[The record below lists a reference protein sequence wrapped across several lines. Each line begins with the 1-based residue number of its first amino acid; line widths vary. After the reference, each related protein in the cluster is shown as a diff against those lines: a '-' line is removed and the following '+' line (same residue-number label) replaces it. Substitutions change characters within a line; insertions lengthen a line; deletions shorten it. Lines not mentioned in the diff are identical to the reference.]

1 MKFQYLQLIEVN
13 LEYITETLFKRKY
26 LQEILKCNCMWL
38 KGEIY
43 SLIEIIV
50 GLFAKTLA
58 LSPSHY
64 FLDVDHKDIN
74 T

>member
-1 MKFQYLQLIEVN
+1 
-13 LEYITETLFKRKY
+13 
-26 LQEILKCNCMWL
+26 MWL

>member
-1 MKFQYLQLIEVN
+1 M
-13 LEYITETLFKRKY
+13 
-26 LQEILKCNCMWL
+26 
-38 KGEIY
+38 GEIY

-50 GLFAKTLA
+50 GLFVKTLA

-74 T
+74 TLFKGQGFSDIF